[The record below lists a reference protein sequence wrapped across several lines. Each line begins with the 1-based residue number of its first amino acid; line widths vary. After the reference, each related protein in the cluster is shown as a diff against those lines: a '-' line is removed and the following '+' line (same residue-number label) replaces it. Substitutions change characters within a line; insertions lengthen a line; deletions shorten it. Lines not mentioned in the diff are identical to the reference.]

1 MTEDDK
7 KLITEWMGM
16 CWHERKS
23 EHAFLK
29 SWDYSICAK
38 CGKSVNFQYFD
49 FPSFSPDDW
58 NTLGLIKEKIA
69 GDGKWKNFYIW
80 ARHQFCKDFVTVC
93 SRDDME
99 ANFNCW
105 LIQPINFFPLV
116 AAWLREEGVG

>member
-7 KLITEWMGM
+7 KLITEWLGW
-16 CWHERKS
+16 CWIPIKPNPYRSDGIVE
-23 EHAFLK
+23 
-29 SWDYSICAK
+29 
-38 CGKSVNFQYFD
+38 GKN
-49 FPSFSPDDW
+49 PSFSPDDW
-58 NTLGLIKEKIA
+58 TTLGLCKEKIVT
-69 GDGKWKNFYIW
+69 DGKWKNFYIW

-116 AAWLREEGVG
+116 AAWLREEGT